1 MSAFE
6 KLPRE
11 IRDLIYENCLL
22 YKGEIIPFPRDYE
35 RIGSDRHP
43 LLADAFMFHDSR
55 DRNARRV
62 DRPQPFVGY
71 PRVKRQCWQTDLK
84 PCVALLGVNSTVR
97 EEAATILFGK
107 NVWRLSS
114 VSYVQDDRYLLWKT
128 FASYF
133 QHIVVRFDA
142 RDLDETKLLD
152 IGMRKTARKE
162 EESHDGEDSDHF
174 DLTGNVV
181 IHQEEVNLLKDDFIA
196 RWHILQQMALKSLS
210 LDFSRLYCSHG
221 CCGHE
226 ALQSCLAWLASFKP
240 RYRLEQVDEIKVVG
254 LKDEKENKLF
264 WEALGAKTS

>member
-35 RIGSDRHP
+35 RVGSDRHP
-43 LLADAFMFHDSR
+43 IPIDAFVFRASLE
-55 DRNARRV
+55 RNWRRV
-62 DRPQPFVGY
+62 GRREPFVGY
-71 PRVKRQCWQTDLK
+71 PRVKRQRWQTDLK
-84 PCVALLGVNSTVR
+84 PCVALLGVNSTIR

-114 VSYVQDDRYLLWKT
+114 MSYVQDDRYLLWKT
-128 FASYF
+128 CASYF

-142 RDLDETKLLD
+142 RDMDETKLLD
-152 IGMRKTARKE
+152 IKMGKTARE
-162 EESHDGEDSDHF
+162 EDSEDAEDSDHF
-174 DLTGNVV
+174 DLTGAVE
-181 IHQEEVNLLKDDFIA
+181 IHQEEVNLLRDDFIA
-196 RWHILQQMALKSLS
+196 RWHILQQMTLKSLS
-210 LDFSRLYCSHG
+210 LDFSRLYCSHN

-226 ALQSCLAWLASFKP
+226 ALQSCLAWLASFGP
-240 RYRLEQVDEIKVVG
+240 RYRLEQLGEIKVVG
-254 LKDEKENKLF
+254 LKDEREKKLF